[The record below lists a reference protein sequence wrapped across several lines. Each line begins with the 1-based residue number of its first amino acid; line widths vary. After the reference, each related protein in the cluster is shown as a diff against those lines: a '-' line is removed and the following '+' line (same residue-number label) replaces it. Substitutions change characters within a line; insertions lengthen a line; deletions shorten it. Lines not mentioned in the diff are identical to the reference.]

1 MDVNYIIIKLAF
13 YWPSI
18 FLKSENPSKAFE
30 IVAISSSLSTSKLK
44 KIKIRLVYYW
54 FLHIGLKIL
63 IEYCFYVMEY
73 CCLYSLIFKT
83 QFKVLNNYFYK
94 KI

>member
-44 KIKIRLVYYW
+44 ESKQDLFTNGFPTWSHKNSKR
-54 FLHIGLKIL
+54 
-63 IEYCFYVMEY
+63 
-73 CCLYSLIFKT
+73 
-83 QFKVLNNYFYK
+83 
-94 KI
+94 

>member
-44 KIKIRLVYYW
+44 KSK
-54 FLHIGLKIL
+54 
-63 IEYCFYVMEY
+63 
-73 CCLYSLIFKT
+73 
-83 QFKVLNNYFYK
+83 
-94 KI
+94 

>member
-44 KIKIRLVYYW
+44 KSK
-54 FLHIGLKIL
+54 
-63 IEYCFYVMEY
+63 
-73 CCLYSLIFKT
+73 YS
-83 QFKVLNNYFYK
+83 NYSISRHTWDYL
-94 KI
+94 